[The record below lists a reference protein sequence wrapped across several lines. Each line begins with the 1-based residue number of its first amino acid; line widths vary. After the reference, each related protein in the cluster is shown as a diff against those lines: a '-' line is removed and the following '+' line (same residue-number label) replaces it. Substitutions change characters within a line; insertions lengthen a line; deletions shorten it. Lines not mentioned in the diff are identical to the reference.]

1 MPTCDKEHVFCFV
14 GILYVM
20 GAKKAEMF
28 LVLVYGRFV
37 DAAAPKQGLIGRFF
51 AYDLFR
57 ELGQYDETKA

>member
-1 MPTCDKEHVFCFV
+1 
-14 GILYVM
+14 M

-37 DAAAPKQGLIGRFF
+37 DAAALKQGLIGRFF
-51 AYDLFR
+51 AYGLFR